1 MTAQQIQ
8 NTGSGCLSRASSR
21 NGNAKASR
29 ELAMNQT
36 YMALTGLLMYRVA
49 ANEVCTRHMNA
60 EMVIITAVHHT
71 RVRTATV
78 SSSDVVAGSDPPARG
93 WGEKSFMAATLRG
106 QVFPRHRT
114 RVHSYLPERAIG
126 NERSSTDANVRTP
139 IAWMVHNSPRSRR
152 RMLCRTVS
160 RGRRPHRVPPK
171 EPRSAVS

>member
-60 EMVIITAVHHT
+60 ETVIITAVHHT

-78 SSSDVVAGSDPPARG
+78 SSSDVVAGAVLPRG
-93 WGEKSFMAATLRG
+93 VRREIIHGI
-106 QVFPRHRT
+106 
-114 RVHSYLPERAIG
+114 HSTGSGLSRAI
-126 NERSSTDANVRTP
+126 ERGFILICPKGQSEMNVRPLMQTCEL
-139 IAWMVHNSPRSRR
+139 R
-152 RMLCRTVS
+152 
-160 RGRRPHRVPPK
+160 
-171 EPRSAVS
+171 

>member
-60 EMVIITAVHHT
+60 ETVIITAVHHT

-78 SSSDVVAGSDPPARG
+78 SSSDVVAGERSSARG
-93 WGEKSFMAATLRG
+93 WGEKSFMASTLRG

-114 RVHSYLPERAIG
+114 RVHSYLPKGQSEM
-126 NERSSTDANVRTP
+126 NVRPLMQTCEL
-139 IAWMVHNSPRSRR
+139 R
-152 RMLCRTVS
+152 
-160 RGRRPHRVPPK
+160 
-171 EPRSAVS
+171 

>member
-60 EMVIITAVHHT
+60 ETVIITAVHHT

-78 SSSDVVAGSDPPARG
+78 LKRALKEIHALGGDYV
-93 WGEKSFMAATLRG
+93 
-106 QVFPRHRT
+106 QVLLS
-114 RVHSYLPERAIG
+114 VQ
-126 NERSSTDANVRTP
+126 
-139 IAWMVHNSPRSRR
+139 
-152 RMLCRTVS
+152 
-160 RGRRPHRVPPK
+160 
-171 EPRSAVS
+171 